1 MMAENLNLF
10 GTPKQQLEIVND
22 AIFSILRGGQSYKIG
37 TRQLTRADLAQLRQM
52 QSQLQSQLA
61 AGQDGR
67 LFGDTV
73 VAVFDGR

>member
-1 MMAENLNLF
+1 MAENLNLF